1 MGPTCAT
8 DVWGF
13 DRASSPSSDHGTN
26 RNAEYVAPELPSP
39 RTSPPKRSRMLL
51 RPTSH
56 PHLVYPIATN
66 AFIRDL
72 GPLRA
77 RLIADRVHPAARTSA
92 APPTIMNVPL
102 DRTSPRG
109 PLRGIVFRCAWQHVL
124 LCQEDAKA
132 SCCTRDEGRS
142 FGAAL

>member
-1 MGPTCAT
+1 MGPTGMQNT
-8 DVWGF
+8 SLW
-13 DRASSPSSDHGTN
+13 N
-26 RNAEYVAPELPSP
+26 SP
-39 RTSPPKRSRMLL
+39 RTSPPTRSRMLL

-124 LCQEDAKA
+124 HRTRTARRRQQTSDAWGCA
-132 SCCTRDEGRS
+132 TALD
-142 FGAAL
+142 AALLDSKSKI